1 LFSISCPFN
10 VLPEAGGSVPLCGP
24 RQWRGHHGWVD
35 LVVDL
40 LLHSGLGSV
49 FVHAVVPNPA
59 QHLLLRQIG
68 VGREGAGRCRHR
80 ASGVDAAGVGAVSA
94 RAGPV
99 ANDYGVGVLLSG

>member
-1 LFSISCPFN
+1 MGTHNNMLRN
-10 VLPEAGGSVPLCGP
+10 P
-24 RQWRGHHGWVD
+24 RKRQNYHRRVD

-59 QHLLLRQIG
+59 KHLLLRQIS
-68 VGREGAGRCRHR
+68 VGREGSACGGGHR
-80 ASGVDAAGVGAVSA
+80 AGGVDAAGVSAVST
-94 RAGPV
+94 RASPV